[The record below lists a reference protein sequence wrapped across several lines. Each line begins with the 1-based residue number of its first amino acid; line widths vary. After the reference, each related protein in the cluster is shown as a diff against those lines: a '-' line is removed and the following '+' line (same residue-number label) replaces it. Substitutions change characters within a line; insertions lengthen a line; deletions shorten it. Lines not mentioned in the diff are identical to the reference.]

1 MTVLSPRG
9 TPTPV
14 VATLMVPPAS
24 QMTPMPEAELAS
36 AIRSSPLH
44 GRYAQA
50 IDRESARE
58 VLQAR
63 AAGRPAEAAAPGRGA
78 PRPPEEPGIAETA
91 GKILNSPMARTV
103 GRELVRGLFAVLG
116 VRSIT
121 RRRR

>member
-1 MTVLSPRG
+1 MLSPRG

-14 VATLMVPPAS
+14 VATLLVPPS
-24 QMTPMPEAELAS
+24 SRMQPMTADELAS

-44 GRYAQA
+44 ARYAQA

-63 AAGRPAEAAAPGRGA
+63 ATARPEADGPAAPGRRA
-78 PRPPEEPGIAETA
+78 PRPQDEPGLAETA

-116 VRSIT
+116 VRSVT